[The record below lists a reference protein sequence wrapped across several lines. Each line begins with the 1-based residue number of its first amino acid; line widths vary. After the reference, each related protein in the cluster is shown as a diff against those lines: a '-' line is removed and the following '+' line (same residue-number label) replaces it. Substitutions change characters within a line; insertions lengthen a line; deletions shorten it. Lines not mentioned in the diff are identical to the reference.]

1 MMTTI
6 ALTKTTVSD
15 YFKLQE
21 TKISQPAC
29 YTYASSARHCTQA
42 SIFGLAFNVFVTF
55 YGHGVS
61 CPEKTVDLFVRI
73 VHGCHSL

>member
-1 MMTTI
+1 MTTKV
-6 ALTKTTVSD
+6 LTRVSD

-29 YTYASSARHCTQA
+29 YTYLKA
-42 SIFGLAFNVFVTF
+42 SIFGLTFNVFVTF

-61 CPEKTVDLFVRI
+61 CSEKTVDLFVRI